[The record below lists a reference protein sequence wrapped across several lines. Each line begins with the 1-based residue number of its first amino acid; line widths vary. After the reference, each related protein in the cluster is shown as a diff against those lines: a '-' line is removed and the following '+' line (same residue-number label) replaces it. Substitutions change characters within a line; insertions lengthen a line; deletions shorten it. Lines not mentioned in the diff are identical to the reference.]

1 MKNKPKLES
10 KTNQT
15 QKKIQKLKKNLSKP
29 GKKNMK
35 NIEEHLT
42 WIQQHKFQIKPDT
55 DKPRTYTCLKSYKD
69 Q

>member
-1 MKNKPKLES
+1 LKNKPKPES

-42 WIQQHKFQIKPDT
+42 
-55 DKPRTYTCLKSYKD
+55 
-69 Q
+69 